1 MVRPLDPVWTRSAH
15 FFARAVQTGREWAR
29 NWVVAV
35 SWIFLAVASWGGLWT
50 LVSFAPPRRPQLFM
64 AIGFFAAWWTTE
76 LAPLHLAAE
85 IIGVAI
91 FVWLGALAYWPG
103 WLALALAIASA
114 AGLASSIKGAFGTRC
129 VVDRALEEAIAANWR
144 SDLAPQLCDAGR
156 VEWPR
161 VFLPFH
167 VRRAGVQRIANL
179 QYVDDGDRHH
189 RLDIYRRAAVE
200 HAPVLLQIHGGGWMI
215 SNKHQQALPLM
226 YRLAAEGW
234 VCVSIN
240 YRLSPRA
247 TWPDHLVDCKL
258 ALAWIRGH
266 IAEFGG
272 NPDYVVVTGGSAG
285 GHLTA
290 LMGLTANDPQW
301 QPGFESVDTTVRA
314 MVPFYGVF
322 DWTDR
327 LGIRNHDGLQKIL
340 ERRIVKQRI
349 QDAPAVYDAASPM
362 SHLHAGAPP
371 TLIIHGDL
379 DTLAPVEEA
388 REFAARLRAVSRSP
402 VAYAELRGAHHAFE
416 IFNSIRTLQTVAG
429 VEEFLDWLLSVDPCE
444 VPRPSGAT
452 SPVAPDRSR
461 NGEVRAVASDP
472 IPRARMGR

>member
-1 MVRPLDPVWTRSAH
+1 M
-15 FFARAVQTGREWAR
+15 G
-29 NWVVAV
+29 
-35 SWIFLAVASWGGLWT
+35 
-50 LVSFAPPRRPQLFM
+50 
-64 AIGFFAAWWTTE
+64 IGFFAAWWTTE

-85 IIGVAI
+85 VVGVTIFLWFGAI
-91 FVWLGALAYWPG
+91 AFWPG
-103 WLALALAIASA
+103 WIALALALASA
-114 AGLASSIKGAFGTRC
+114 VGLASSIKGSFGTRC
-129 VVDRALEEAIAANWR
+129 VIDGALEEAVGPDWR
-144 SDLAPQLCDAGR
+144 SQLAPQRCEAGR
-156 VEWPR
+156 IEWRR

-167 VRRAGVQRIANL
+167 VRRAGVRRLANV
-179 QYVDDGDRHH
+179 QYVDDGDRRH
-189 RLDIYRRAAVE
+189 RLDVYRRDGVE
-200 HAPVLLQIHGGGWMI
+200 HAPVLLQIHGGGWMV

-258 ALAWIRGH
+258 ALAWIRTH

-290 LMGLTANDPQW
+290 LMGLTANDPRW
-301 QPGFESVDTTVRA
+301 QPGFETVDTSVRA

-327 LGIRNHDGLQKIL
+327 LGIHNHDGLEHIL
-340 ERRIVKQRI
+340 EHRIVKVPLR
-349 QDAPAVYDAASPM
+349 DAPEVYDTASPM
-362 SHLHAGAPP
+362 SHLHADAPP

-388 REFAARLRAVSRSP
+388 REFAARLRAISRSP

-416 IFNSIRTLQTVAG
+416 IFNSIRTLETVAG
-429 VEEFLDWLLSVDPCE
+429 VDEFLDWLLSVDPCE
-444 VPRPSGAT
+444 VRT
-452 SPVAPDRSR
+452 RYVAPSPSAEDLPR
-461 NGEVRAVASDP
+461 NGGADAGASDQTP
-472 IPRARMGR
+472 TARTGR